1 MARPTQRDPAH
12 ARTPPDTARLSIR
25 PLQLLDAE
33 FILELLND
41 PGFLQFIGDRGVR
54 SVEDAR
60 LYLANGPMASYA
72 RHGFGL
78 WRVARLPD
86 DVPVGMC
93 GLLKRDT
100 LDDVD
105 IGFAFLARHAGLGY
119 GYEAA
124 RATLDFGRE
133 SLGLQRIVAI
143 VKPENARSTALLR
156 KLGMQR
162 ETSLPEDGNGNAL
175 DLYA

>member
-1 MARPTQRDPAH
+1 MNAAGL
-12 ARTPPDTARLSIR
+12 RTPPDTARLSIR
-25 PLQLLDAE
+25 PLRLEDAE

-54 SVEDAR
+54 SIDDAR
-60 LYLANGPMASYA
+60 RYIETGPMASYA

-78 WRVARLPD
+78 WRVARRQD
-86 DVPVGMC
+86 AVPIGMC

-100 LDDVD
+100 LADVD
-105 IGFAFLARHAGLGY
+105 IGFAYLAQHSGQGY

-124 RATLDFGRE
+124 RATLDFGRG
-133 SLGLQRIVAI
+133 SLGLTRIVAI
-143 VKPENARSTALLR
+143 VKPDNERSTALLR
-156 KLGMQR
+156 KLGMRR
-162 ETSLPEDGNGNAL
+162 ESSLPVDSNGNLL

>member
-1 MARPTQRDPAH
+1 MTAPAV
-12 ARTPPDTARLSIR
+12 RTPPDTPRLSIR
-25 PLQLLDAE
+25 PLQLVDAA

-54 SVEDAR
+54 DLDDAR
-60 LYLANGPMASYA
+60 RYIETGPMASYA

-78 WRVARLPD
+78 WRVARRED

-93 GLLKRDT
+93 GLLRRDT

-105 IGFAFLARHAGLGY
+105 IGFAYLARHAGLGY
-119 GYEAA
+119 GLEAA
-124 RATLDFGRE
+124 RATLDFGHD
-133 SLGLQRIVAI
+133 SLGLRRIVAI
-143 VKPENARSTALLR
+143 VKPDNDRSTALLR
-156 KLGMQR
+156 KLGMRR
-162 ETSLPEDGNGNAL
+162 ETSLPEDSHGNAL

>member
-1 MARPTQRDPAH
+1 MNAAQL
-12 ARTPPDTARLSIR
+12 RTPPDTARLSIR
-25 PLQLLDAE
+25 PLGLEDAE

-54 SVEDAR
+54 SLDDAAR
-60 LYLANGPMASYA
+60 YIETGPMASYA

-78 WRVARLPD
+78 WRVARRQD
-86 DVPVGMC
+86 DVPVGIC

-100 LDDVD
+100 LADVD
-105 IGFAFLARHAGLGY
+105 IGFAYLARYAGHGY

-124 RATLDFGRE
+124 RATLDFGRGA
-133 SLGLQRIVAI
+133 LGLGRIVAI
-143 VKPENARSTALLR
+143 VQPDNDRSTALLR

-162 ETSLPEDGNGNAL
+162 EALLPEDGNGNTLA
-175 DLYA
+175 LYA